1 MRKTPHDPINETER
15 FNYCWGG
22 FSHMWR
28 KSNEANT
35 PVLAGANGYDKQVP
49 LARAIPL
56 WAGVSSDGFQAV
68 LWHSKKKT
76 DHEEWSNV
84 VRVGKLTEAIRQL
97 NPMRRSG
104 PWTVPC
110 DNETFLRHKSSMRA
124 YAAKNVQLW
133 EVPPRSPDL
142 NPIEMF
148 WSWVR
153 RELRL
158 RDLADMKNKRAPLG
172 KSAYTLRLKTLLRG
186 KRAQEVAGHCARK
199 FRSTCLEVMKNKGA
213 AAGN

>member
-1 MRKTPHDPINETER
+1 
-15 FNYCWGG
+15 
-22 FSHMWR
+22 MWDI
-28 KSNEANT
+28 
-35 PVLAGANGYDKQVP
+35 GP
-49 LARAIPL
+49 LALITFTTPCHRGLAEQRALLIDRHR
-56 WAGVSSDGFQAV
+56 GRV
-68 LWHSKKKT
+68 LVLVW
-76 DHEEWSNV
+76 
-84 VRVGKLTEAIRQL
+84 G
-97 NPMRRSG
+97 
-104 PWTVPC
+104 
-110 DNETFLRHKSSMRA
+110 
-124 YAAKNVQLW
+124 
-133 EVPPRSPDL
+133 VPPRSPDL

-199 FRSTCLEVMKNKGA
+199 FRCTCLEVMKNKGA